1 MLTEGQILEGKYR
14 VGRLLSKGGMGAVFE
29 GEHARIKRQVAI
41 KVLHEESPDAENMKR
56 FEREAEAAGRIGSDH
71 IMDVLDF
78 GTTPDGDRFMVMEYL
93 VGETMKARLKTK
105 SRLTPEEA
113 VPLLSQTLEGL
124 AAAHDAGI
132 IHRDLKPDNIF
143 ILREKAGRKDFV
155 KLFDFGISKFSAL
168 SSESGQMT
176 KTGAVMGTPFYMSPE
191 QARSA
196 NEVDARSDLYSL
208 GVLLYEAVTGVR
220 PFIGTTLTELLFKI
234 VFEEPTHPSMIVP
247 ALDPGFIAIVM
258 KSMARDPAERYQSAR
273 EMKAAIDGW
282 RPGAAVSPPSSA
294 SPEPPTRPLG
304 QTGALPFA
312 PGTIS
317 SQTPVFAP
325 AARPFAPIAQPRPQP
340 PTMHSAMPD
349 AVAAVAA
356 AQRPLPTQPMQA
368 QSMQAQAMQGQ
379 PMQGQPMQGQPM
391 QGQPMQAGSMS
402 QSGPASARAWSSPH
416 TASGVGQPALAA
428 TGPGGAVP
436 TLDTVRTWNTPPN
449 APPSPRRS
457 SSAPLVLGVV
467 AVLAVIGALGWF
479 VARPALTSAR
489 VVATTTAPTEA
500 PAPTAAATAA
510 PTMTPAETSTA
521 AAAQTPTGSSTSTAA
536 APATGRLP
544 ATQTA
549 TPTATA
555 VANVPPATTSQ
566 RPPPG
571 PGTAAPAR
579 TVSDLGY

>member
-1 MLTEGQILEGKYR
+1 VLTEGQILEGKYR

-93 VGETMKARLKTK
+93 VGETLKSRLKTK
-105 SRLTPEEA
+105 TRLTPEEA

-234 VFEEPTHPSMIVP
+234 VFEEPTHPSLIVP
-247 ALDPGFIAIVM
+247 TLDAGFIAIVM

-282 RPGAAVSPPSSA
+282 RPGAAVVAPAA
-294 SPEPPTRPLG
+294 SMPEPPTRPLG
-304 QTGALPFA
+304 QTTALPFGQ
-312 PGTIS
+312 GTIS
-317 SQTPVFAP
+317 SQTPAFAP
-325 AARPFAPIAQPRPQP
+325 AARPFAANTAQPRPQP
-340 PTMHSAMPD
+340 PTMQSAMP
-349 AVAAVAA
+349 AEVAALAA

-368 QSMQAQAMQGQ
+368 QSMQAQ
-379 PMQGQPMQGQPM
+379 PMHAQ
-391 QGQPMQAGSMS
+391 SWS
-402 QSGPASARAWSSPH
+402 QSHGSPASMNR
-416 TASGVGQPALAA
+416 PAMAT
-428 TGPGGAVP
+428 TGPGTAVP

-449 APPSPRRS
+449 APPSPPRS
-457 SSAPLVLGVV
+457 SPMPLVLGGV
-467 AVLAVIGALGWF
+467 AVLAVVGAVGWF
-479 VARPALTSAR
+479 VARPALTSAP
-489 VVATTTAPTEA
+489 VAKTTAAAAAEA
-500 PAPTAAATAA
+500 PAPASTANATPTATVAA
-510 PTMTPAETSTA
+510 TSTA
-521 AAAQTPTGSSTSTAA
+521 TTAESATPSPTGTAA
-536 APATGRLP
+536 APTATGRLP
-544 ATQTA
+544 AAPTATATA
-549 TPTATA
+549 TPTA
-555 VANVPPATTSQ
+555 VATSPAPTSTQ
-566 RPPPG
+566 RPAAG
-571 PGTAAPAR
+571 KGTAAPAK